1 MYNIYPVQPFL
12 HSLWNCQLSSK
23 ASIHPLA
30 TKEIRK
36 PSVSPGFAWPT
47 PFLLVDDYHH
57 YVFICFWYF
66 LVLLLLSLL
75 FHPLCYYHFLSQ
87 DFFGTGGC
95 WATTPSAAATEL
107 ERQSCAGI
115 FHDCPGSVIR
125 TFYCGFWILWGVW
138 LSQKVART
146 CSKPKGRH
154 LQIFHWTSETRNH
167 NWNILEPGFPNF
179 PPFFVYVNLCW
190 C

>member
-1 MYNIYPVQPFL
+1 MTRTRIPDAGSELKALTSVRAPP
-12 HSLWNCQLSSK
+12 LSSCWSLDEPV
-23 ASIHPLA
+23 AVVNRDDDYVYWCLS
-30 TKEIRK
+30 R
-36 PSVSPGFAWPT
+36 
-47 PFLLVDDYHH
+47 FLLFLD
-57 YVFICFWYF
+57 VFICFWYF